1 MRIERL
7 EGNRK
12 IRVRL
17 TSDDLTYMNI
27 NVAMLHP
34 DSPELQRF
42 LFRIME
48 QIKRETGFRT
58 AGGKI
63 MVEAAPVNGG
73 VVLTV
78 TRLDILPSA
87 PAGSTKVR
95 AKLKR
100 QPELVFRFAGFD
112 AMCAYLCAAPDE
124 KLEPM
129 RLFSYD
135 KNFFAVTN
143 VYDERLRE
151 FSGELIGT
159 SGERFLREHAT
170 LIVPAGEVPQMAR
183 RLRELKN

>member
-17 TSDDLTYMNI
+17 TSDDLTDMNI

-87 PAGSTKVR
+87 PAGSTKMR

-100 QPELVFRFAGFD
+100 QPEQ
-112 AMCAYLCAAPDE
+112 
-124 KLEPM
+124 
-129 RLFSYD
+129 
-135 KNFFAVTN
+135 
-143 VYDERLRE
+143 
-151 FSGELIGT
+151 IG
-159 SGERFLREHAT
+159 RAH
-170 LIVPAGEVPQMAR
+170 V
-183 RLRELKN
+183 